1 MISASKLHHGRG
13 VWLLIFTTIV
23 WGTSFPI
30 LKHLL
35 GSLTPASILVVRFA
49 IAAIAF
55 SPFLR
60 RLNPALIRDGGLL
73 GAIYF
78 AECVLAL
85 KGIETISANRSAFLV
100 SLNVIF
106 VPLIAV
112 GLGQKLPWRVLLA
125 AGFAIAGIG
134 LLSWEGGGLQIGDW
148 LTLGCAVGCA
158 VYILLLEKISPRHL
172 TLPLVAVQLMT
183 MTVLGGILAAPQ
195 LVTQMGAIAQNFN
208 ILLYMS
214 LIVTATP
221 ILTQAIAQRWV
232 SSHEAALLYTL
243 EPVFA
248 SIFSFWL
255 LGEQLGLRGLLG
267 AGLILFAT
275 VWSQR
280 K

>member
-1 MISASKLHHGRG
+1 MISASEPNHNRG
-13 VWLLIFTTIV
+13 VFLLIFTTIV
-23 WGTSFPI
+23 WGTSFPL
-30 LKHLL
+30 LKNLL
-35 GSLTPASILVVRFA
+35 VSLTPASILVVRFA

-60 RLNPALIRDGGLL
+60 RLNPVLIRDGALL
-73 GAIYF
+73 GLVYF

-106 VPLIAV
+106 VPIMAV
-112 GLGQKLPWRVLLA
+112 GLGRKLSLRVLLA
-125 AGFAIAGIG
+125 AGLAIAGIG
-134 LLSWEGGGLQIGDW
+134 ILSWEGGGLKIGDW
-148 LTLGCAVGCA
+148 LTLACAIGCA
-158 VYILLLEKISPRHL
+158 VYILMLEKISPRHS
-172 TLPLVAVQLMT
+172 TLPLVAVQLTT
-183 MTVLGGILAAPQ
+183 MAIFCIVWAAPQ
-195 LVTQMGAIAQNFN
+195 LASQMGVIAANFET
-208 ILLYMS
+208 LLYMS

-232 SSHEAALLYTL
+232 TAHEAALLYTL

-248 SIFSFWL
+248 TIFSFWL
-255 LGEQLGLRGLLG
+255 LGEQLGVRGLFG